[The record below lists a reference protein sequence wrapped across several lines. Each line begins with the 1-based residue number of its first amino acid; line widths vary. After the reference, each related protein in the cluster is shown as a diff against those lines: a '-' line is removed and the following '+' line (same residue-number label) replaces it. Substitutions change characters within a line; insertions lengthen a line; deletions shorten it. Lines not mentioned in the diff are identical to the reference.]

1 MTIVESILD
10 DGVRGAAVALIL
22 VFAYKIYRARITTDG
37 SSRCCRCLRLHIRT
51 ENPGGEDIV

>member
-51 ENPGGEDIV
+51 DNLGGDIV